1 MSPPSAIGSPIKQT
15 GWVQTERA
23 AHEEWAALILRKPIA
38 GALLHRL
45 CSAMG
50 HLNAVVVSQKILAQ
64 LLGVSVRSIQRAI
77 SDLQK
82 EKWLQVVHIGK
93 GKEAAYVVNDRVA
106 WAQPRDELRLS
117 TFSAKVIVSADDQTK
132 QTLDNNGA
140 LRRIPVVFQSE
151 RQLPAG
157 PGAPPPSQTIFEG
170 MEPDLPAIHR

>member
-1 MSPPSAIGSPIKQT
+1 MSPPPAIGSPIKQK

-50 HLNAVVVSQKILAQ
+50 HLNAVVVSQTILSQ

-82 EKWLQVVHIGK
+82 EKWLQVVRIGK
-93 GKEAAYVVNDRVA
+93 GKEAAYVVNDYVA

-117 TFSAKVIVSADDQTK
+117 TFSAKVIVSADDQSK
-132 QTLDNNGA
+132 QTLDNAA
-140 LRRIPVVFQSE
+140 LRRIPVVFQNE

-157 PGAPPPSQTIFEG
+157 AGAPPPSQTIFEG